1 MIYGYLSD
9 TALAPFGQNN
19 TNYNTYS
26 SNGTGVGHVTE
37 RVMSMLNTDMP
48 ITTGGTTVKPSPGL
62 IIDPRTS
69 NGNMRCTGLFKGEST
84 DVTNIADIKA
94 AGVMSIH
101 YDAYQAQKNADSPS
115 FRGNLIEN
123 VTEVQEIVRLFNVI
137 ETITMSHYFD
147 STNSCWIYRNAE
159 FLESALSNYSYN
171 TTGYGYVPGTLRLP
185 PIELGISKSA
195 KVKNVHL
202 NNATITD
209 TIGTNPLSNDKS
221 VVFADYIQ
229 FSYQFSELEAETV
242 FTLYLNP
249 EAMITQ
255 YPLSTITHVV
265 MPLSPEELFAH
276 AFEENAVLMLGAS
289 SQYVSDRISNEV
301 YKADVMSTT
310 NYTGAQSLS
319 VTYLNTTTSITFTSV
334 YKGRT
339 PTVNEQKTEIYNV
352 LHDYLVSTGEDDE
365 NEIYETI
372 RTIFPNL
379 ITTDSYTIVPFY
391 GTRVK
396 ADVANSYA
404 FCRDTLSIAFM
415 ERVIRAFQNQAP
427 KSTAY
432 STLFTIP
439 GYLLHCAAIADLG
452 TGDAGIA
459 NEISEKGIDANEYFN
474 SYQPLSSLDV
484 NWITMSSEAQEL
496 AMYVQAIVGAE
507 LNNTAIPTNIP
518 YTLSTRSVA
527 GVTCTF
533 YVFSIGTASFS
544 VMMKDSYSALIQR
557 LPE

>member
-1 MIYGYLSD
+1 
-9 TALAPFGQNN
+9 
-19 TNYNTYS
+19 
-26 SNGTGVGHVTE
+26 
-37 RVMSMLNTDMP
+37 
-48 ITTGGTTVKPSPGL
+48 
-62 IIDPRTS
+62 
-69 NGNMRCTGLFKGEST
+69 
-84 DVTNIADIKA
+84 
-94 AGVMSIH
+94 
-101 YDAYQAQKNADSPS
+101 
-115 FRGNLIEN
+115 
-123 VTEVQEIVRLFNVI
+123 
-137 ETITMSHYFD
+137 
-147 STNSCWIYRNAE
+147 
-159 FLESALSNYSYN
+159 
-171 TTGYGYVPGTLRLP
+171 
-185 PIELGISKSA
+185 
-195 KVKNVHL
+195 
-202 NNATITD
+202 
-209 TIGTNPLSNDKS
+209 
-221 VVFADYIQ
+221 
-229 FSYQFSELEAETV
+229 
-242 FTLYLNP
+242 
-249 EAMITQ
+249 
-255 YPLSTITHVV
+255 
-265 MPLSPEELFAH
+265 
-276 AFEENAVLMLGAS
+276 MLGAS

-439 GYLLHCAAIADLG
+439 GYLLHCAAIADVG